1 MESLIMD
8 KQEFDKLKERIHTTR
23 ERIISMFTDMNGAT
37 PMLIAKLKLDIN
49 IFEADLI
56 EYGGYLENECTK
68 ETLEKTQVAIAKK
81 HLDILNKQS
90 NDMDVGAEIRNKSFE
105 MQKRNAEIQEELI
118 QSQRESVVRQTE
130 RDKIAFE
137 TDQKMMTAL
146 ESIAYSLAKL
156 TVNSNNF
163 DKNFKYMTPQ
173 KLDEFDIKKGIG
185 DTEYRDKIGD

>member
-1 MESLIMD
+1 MD

-68 ETLEKTQVAIAKK
+68 ENIVKAELEVLK
-81 HLDILNKQS
+81 KQS
-90 NDMDVGAEIRNKSFE
+90 AEIDNNNEIRMKSFE
-105 MQKRNAEIQEELI
+105 IQKRNAELQEELI
-118 QSQRESVVRQTE
+118 QSQKESVVKQTE
-130 RDKIAFE
+130 RDKIALE
-137 TDQKMMTAL
+137 IEQKMVSAL

-156 TVNSNNF
+156 SVTKVGYAFQDGNEWKHTVEC
-163 DKNFKYMTPQ
+163 KTG
-173 KLDEFDIKKGIG
+173 E
-185 DTEYRDKIGD
+185 